1 MPYWQELQM
10 DQQIIVNAELHET
23 RIAILEDGRLVEL
36 LVERPDE
43 ERNVGA
49 IYKGRVEAVLP
60 GMQAAFVEL
69 GLDRTA
75 FLHISDVGFDSSAS
89 SRYDFDLIEEED
101 QNGGPELIR
110 KTRQTPIESL
120 LEKDKDILVQ
130 VIKEPLGQKGA
141 RVSTLISFP
150 GRFLVLVPNENH
162 VRVSRKIT
170 NWNERRRLR
179 RILFDHKPDG
189 FGVIIRTEA
198 EHQSERILKKDL
210 IRLLKIWN
218 RITRKYERSKS
229 PQLLHQEAGITSSII
244 RDIFSQETSKLV
256 VDSKDS
262 YKKIISYVKGVAPKL
277 KDRVELYRGAVPIF
291 DVYNIEPEI
300 DKMLDRKVWIKKGAY
315 LVIDQTEAMV
325 TIDVNTGRFVG
336 SKDQENTILRVNLEA
351 AKEIARQIRL
361 RDIGGLIVIDFID
374 MYNRDN
380 RRKLLEEFKS
390 HFRYDRA
397 KNAILPVSDFGL
409 IEMTRERSRPSLLQ
423 TFSIP
428 CPSCQ
433 GLGRIYS
440 PETIVMRIERWFA
453 RAKAGSKYRKF
464 DLKVHPNVAEILNGG
479 NTNKLRDIC
488 RQHRFK
494 IDLLLDESL
503 FPENYRIISH
513 DEDMDI
519 TEMYKTK
526 AELAADENHENAG

>member
-1 MPYWQELQM
+1 M
-10 DQQIIVNAELHET
+10 DQQIIVNADLHET
-23 RIAILEDGRLVEL
+23 RIAILENGRLVEL

-49 IYKGRVEAVLP
+49 IYKGKVVAVLP

-89 SRYDFDLIEEED
+89 SRYDFDILDEED
-101 QNGGPELIR
+101 DSGGPELIR
-110 KTRQTPIESL
+110 KTRNTPIETIMK
-120 LEKDKDILVQ
+120 KDQDILVQ

-141 RVSTLISFP
+141 RVSTSVSLP
-150 GRFLVLVPNENH
+150 GRFLVLVPNERH

-170 NWNERRRLR
+170 NWSERRRLR
-179 RILFDHKPDG
+179 KALFDLKPDG

-198 EHQSERILKKDL
+198 ENQPYKILQKDL
-210 IRLLKIWN
+210 KRLLKIWT
-218 RITRKYERSKS
+218 RITKKYERSR
-229 PQLLHQEAGITSSII
+229 PPVLLHRDVGIASSII
-244 RDIFSQETSKLV
+244 RDYFSDETSKLM
-256 VDSKDS
+256 VDSKDT
-262 YKKIISYVKGVAPKL
+262 YKQIMWYVRGVAPHL
-277 KDRVELYRGAVPIF
+277 KDRVELYNGKVPIF
-291 DVYNIEPEI
+291 DVYGIEPEI

-336 SKDQENTILRVNLEA
+336 SKDQENTILKVNLEA
-351 AKEIARQIRL
+351 AREISRQIRL

-380 RRKLLEEFKS
+380 RRKLLEEFKGN
-390 HFRYDRA
+390 FKYDRS
-397 KNAILPVSDFGL
+397 KNSITPVSDFGL

-423 TFSIP
+423 AFSIP
-428 CPSCQ
+428 CPTCQ
-433 GLGRIYS
+433 GLGRVYS

-453 RAKAGSKYRKF
+453 RARAGSKYRKF
-464 DLKVHPNVAEILNGG
+464 TLIVHPEVGSILNGDG
-479 NTNKLRDIC
+479 NSNKLKDI
-488 RQHRFK
+488 QKKYRFK
-494 IDLLLDESL
+494 INLEIDSNIFIESYKIISLDE
-503 FPENYRIISH
+503 N
-513 DEDMDI
+513 MDI

-526 AELAADENHENAG
+526 AELAADESHENGN